1 MSLLTPELLHELV
14 AEARLAP
21 SVHNIQPTR
30 WHLAADGRLE
40 LVDDT
45 RVRAPVADPTGHD
58 VRVSHGAALEGMSLA
73 LNRRGLSV
81 AEVTISERPL
91 SQQHVSVCTLAIGG
105 TRAFSSEVGT
115 GSREENASRQEA
127 GAPFRFNRNG
137 KGSSMPD
144 PLLASVPQR
153 MSWRGTFASSPD
165 DGDALVRIA
174 AAHDDIVGIS
184 DRCAITEVAGWAD
197 RAELSFL
204 RDDRHRG
211 ELLQWMRL
219 SPGDPRYTYDGLN
232 REALAMNAVEAA
244 GARVVLG
251 GLFGAF
257 DRLGLAASLVSDRA
271 KTASA
276 AGIILFCRPRGEDPL
291 ITGRHFYRSWLA
303 IDRAGFAAC
312 PVSALADHPDFN
324 ARLKKL
330 GKIGDDRRLVN
341 VFRVGRRSNPQ
352 APRHFRLPVTQL
364 IV

>member
-1 MSLLTPELLHELV
+1 MSPLTPELLHELV

-45 RVRAPVADPTGHD
+45 KVRAPVADPTDHD

-73 LNRRGLSV
+73 LNRRGLCV
-81 AEVTISERPL
+81 TEVTISEQPL
-91 SQQHVSVCTLAIGG
+91 SQQHVSVCTLAIG
-105 TRAFSSEVGT
+105 
-115 GSREENASRQEA
+115 EA
-127 GAPFRFNRNG
+127 N
-137 KGSSMPD
+137 MPD
-144 PLLASVPQR
+144 PLLASVPER

-165 DGDALVRIA
+165 DGDALARIA
-174 AAHDDIVGIS
+174 AAHDDIVSIS
-184 DRCAITEVAGWAD
+184 DRRAITELAAWAD

-204 RDDRHRG
+204 RDDRHRR

-219 SPGDPRYTYDGLN
+219 SPGDPRYAYDGLN

-291 ITGRHFYRSWLA
+291 ITGRHFYRIWLA

-312 PVSALADHPDFN
+312 PISALADHPDFN